1 MFPTKSPTI
10 APTKSPTSVGYTY
23 APTKVTC
30 HLELAVSKVRTFA
43 YLDTHKIKLVH
54 KRTVLRLQR
63 VRVRGRGLRGGG
75 DGRVALAC
83 WRACSAPR
91 VRRQCAGG
99 SRARARRHGA
109 RLGLLWSGGRGF
121 EDGGGEGGALRLQ
134 RVRVRGR
141 GLRGGG
147 RWYWLRLYVAWY

>member
-1 MFPTKSPTI
+1 MPPRPRSAAARAHTAHARRHGTRLGLLWSGGRGFKDGGGEGG
-10 APTKSPTSVGYTY
+10 A
-23 APTKVTC
+23 
-30 HLELAVSKVRTFA
+30 
-43 YLDTHKIKLVH
+43 
-54 KRTVLRLQR
+54 LRLQR

-91 VRRQCAGG
+91 VRRECAGG

-147 RWYWLRLYVAWY
+147 RWARGVGVLVGVVLASTLCCLVLIF